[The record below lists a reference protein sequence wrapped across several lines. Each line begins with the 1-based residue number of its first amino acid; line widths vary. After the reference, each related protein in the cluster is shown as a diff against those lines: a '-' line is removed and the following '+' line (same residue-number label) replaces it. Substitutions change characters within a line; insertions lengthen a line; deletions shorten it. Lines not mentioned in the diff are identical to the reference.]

1 MNLSHLKFYLIL
13 LILFLII
20 FIIIFIYRSKNTKKS
35 TTSNLYTE
43 ALNAMILGDQKL
55 ALKLLKSVV
64 KKDTNHISAYLQLG
78 NIFRSENNNQALKI
92 HRSLAIRP
100 NLSDFQRIKI
110 HEALAKDYL
119 KMDNYKLAKTEA
131 ERVLKYDKK
140 NIWALKLLLKVA
152 KHQNEWDICIGLAKQ
167 IQKIKGE
174 NNKEAIIEFEILK
187 ANDYFLNGKINEAK
201 NSLKKII
208 KNFPNISLSYLYL
221 GDIYEESRDLVNAV
235 KNWEKFAE
243 KNPKNSIKIF
253 KKIESGLFDLGLYSE
268 VEKFYRKI
276 IKINPSNIEAA
287 VRLANVLEEKG
298 ENESALA
305 LIDSFRD
312 LGKFNLK
319 RDLMKIKL
327 SLLNSTPIE
336 LSQQIDSLILNM
348 ENEK

>member
-1 MNLSHLKFYLIL
+1 M
-13 LILFLII
+13 
-20 FIIIFIYRSKNTKKS
+20 FIYRSKNKKKS

-55 ALKLLKSVV
+55 ALKHLKSVV

-119 KMDNYKLAKTEA
+119 IMNNYKLAKTEA
-131 ERVLKYDKK
+131 EMVLKYDKK
-140 NIWALKLLLKVA
+140 NIWALKLLLKAA
-152 KHQNEWDICIGLAKQ
+152 KHQNKWDVCIGLAKQ

-243 KNPKNSIKIF
+243 KNPKNSNKIF

-298 ENESALA
+298 EIESALA
-305 LIDSFRD
+305 LIDSFKD

-336 LSQQIDSLILNM
+336 LSQQIDSLILSM

>member
-1 MNLSHLKFYLIL
+1 MHWFSKTN
-13 LILFLII
+13 
-20 FIIIFIYRSKNTKKS
+20 SKN
-35 TTSNLYTE
+35 
-43 ALNAMILGDQKL
+43 
-55 ALKLLKSVV
+55 
-64 KKDTNHISAYLQLG
+64 
-78 NIFRSENNNQALKI
+78 
-92 HRSLAIRP
+92 
-100 NLSDFQRIKI
+100 
-110 HEALAKDYL
+110 
-119 KMDNYKLAKTEA
+119 
-131 ERVLKYDKK
+131 
-140 NIWALKLLLKVA
+140 
-152 KHQNEWDICIGLAKQ
+152 
-167 IQKIKGE
+167 KGE

-221 GDIYEESRDLVNAV
+221 GDIYEKSRDLVNAV

-243 KNPKNSIKIF
+243 KNPKNSNKIF

-319 RDLMKIKL
+319 EI
-327 SLLNSTPIE
+327 
-336 LSQQIDSLILNM
+336 
-348 ENEK
+348 

>member
-1 MNLSHLKFYLIL
+1 MK
-13 LILFLII
+13 
-20 FIIIFIYRSKNTKKS
+20 R
-35 TTSNLYTE
+35 
-43 ALNAMILGDQKL
+43 
-55 ALKLLKSVV
+55 
-64 KKDTNHISAYLQLG
+64 
-78 NIFRSENNNQALKI
+78 KI
-92 HRSLAIRP
+92 HL
-100 NLSDFQRIKI
+100 
-110 HEALAKDYL
+110 
-119 KMDNYKLAKTEA
+119 
-131 ERVLKYDKK
+131 
-140 NIWALKLLLKVA
+140 
-152 KHQNEWDICIGLAKQ
+152 
-167 IQKIKGE
+167 
-174 NNKEAIIEFEILK
+174 
-187 ANDYFLNGKINEAK
+187 
-201 NSLKKII
+201 KII

-243 KNPKNSIKIF
+243 KNPKNSNKIF

>member
-1 MNLSHLKFYLIL
+1 
-13 LILFLII
+13 
-20 FIIIFIYRSKNTKKS
+20 
-35 TTSNLYTE
+35 
-43 ALNAMILGDQKL
+43 MILGDQKL

-152 KHQNEWDICIGLAKQ
+152 KHQSEWDTCIGLAKQ

-187 ANDYFLNGKINEAK
+187 ANDYFLDGKINEAK
-201 NSLKKII
+201 KIHLKNN
-208 KNFPNISLSYLYL
+208 KNFS
-221 GDIYEESRDLVNAV
+221 
-235 KNWEKFAE
+235 
-243 KNPKNSIKIF
+243 
-253 KKIESGLFDLGLYSE
+253 
-268 VEKFYRKI
+268 
-276 IKINPSNIEAA
+276 
-287 VRLANVLEEKG
+287 
-298 ENESALA
+298 
-305 LIDSFRD
+305 
-312 LGKFNLK
+312 
-319 RDLMKIKL
+319 
-327 SLLNSTPIE
+327 
-336 LSQQIDSLILNM
+336 
-348 ENEK
+348 